1 MIVTISGLIG
11 SGKTTVAKAIA
22 KRFNL
27 RHVSAGEAF
36 RELAKERG
44 LSLLEFSKLAERDKN
59 IDIELDKKIVEL
71 AKAGNVVVDGRL
83 SGWLIK
89 DADLRVFLKAPLEV
103 RVKRVCKR
111 ENKNYDTA
119 LKEIVEREKSEAKRY
134 KEIYGI
140 DIKNIEI
147 YDIVLNTALW
157 QAEDVIEIIATAIEK
172 LK

>member
-1 MIVTISGLIG
+1 MIITISGLIG

-27 RHVSAGEAF
+27 RHISAGEAF

-44 LSLLEFSKLAERDKN
+44 LSLLEFSRLAEKDKN

-89 DADLRVFLKAPLEV
+89 DANLRVFLKAPLEV

-111 ENKNYDTA
+111 EK
-119 LKEIVEREKSEAKRY
+119 KEYETVLREIIERERSEAKRY
-134 KEIYGI
+134 MEIYGI
-140 DIKNIEI
+140 NIKNLEI

-157 QAEDVIEIIATAIEK
+157 QAKDVIEIIAAAIEK

>member
-1 MIVTISGLIG
+1 MIITISGLIG

-22 KRFNL
+22 KRYNL
-27 RHVSAGEAF
+27 RHISAGEAF

-44 LSLLEFSKLAERDKN
+44 LDLLEFSKLAEKDKN

-71 AKAGNVVVDGRL
+71 AKAGNAVIDGRL

-103 RVKRVCKR
+103 RAERVCKR
-111 ENKNYDTA
+111 ENKEYDKA
-119 LKEIVEREKSEAKRY
+119 LKEIIEREKSEAKRY

-140 DIKNIEI
+140 DIKNLEI

-157 QAEDVIEIIATAIEK
+157 KAEDVVEIIATAIEK